1 MISRPSWSRRAVLR
15 GMLGGAAVTVGL
27 PFLERQLNSRGDA
40 FADGSLLPT
49 RFGLWMWGNGGLPD
63 RWVPATEGADWE
75 PSLLLQAIWPYRSKL
90 AVLTGLDVR
99 VPNTIPHF
107 SGAAGLLTGR
117 APLGVEGDNTFASAT
132 VDQVIA
138 AEVGGETRFRSLEVG
153 VQPGVGSLSYN
164 GPNSPNPAE
173 TSPYALFDRLFGDG
187 FTAPGEEVRIDPKLR
202 LRRSV
207 LDAVA
212 GQATALQSRVGS
224 ADRQRLDQHLSGIRD
239 LEVRLQR
246 MEENPPDLAACMRP
260 GAPLEGLD
268 MAQLA
273 ERHDVLAD
281 LLAMSVACDQT
292 RIFSM
297 FFHGAVSNWLF
308 PGSSAGHHQLTHDE
322 LGTQPEVEA
331 ITLQIMD
338 VMASFIGKLDAI
350 PEGDGTLLDHCAV
363 LCASEIALGRT
374 HAIDN
379 MPLIV
384 AGSANGALRVGEH
397 IRSAAPGNASEVML
411 TLIRAMGINKAD
423 WGAGDSLA
431 TRGYSPLEA

>member
-1 MISRPSWSRRAVLR
+1 
-15 GMLGGAAVTVGL
+15 
-27 PFLERQLNSRGDA
+27 
-40 FADGSLLPT
+40 
-49 RFGLWMWGNGGLPD
+49 
-63 RWVPATEGADWE
+63 
-75 PSLLLQAIWPYRSKL
+75 
-90 AVLTGLDVR
+90 
-99 VPNTIPHF
+99 
-107 SGAAGLLTGR
+107 
-117 APLGVEGDNTFASAT
+117 
-132 VDQVIA
+132 
-138 AEVGGETRFRSLEVG
+138 
-153 VQPGVGSLSYN
+153 
-164 GPNSPNPAE
+164 
-173 TSPYALFDRLFGDG
+173 
-187 FTAPGEEVRIDPKLR
+187 
-202 LRRSV
+202 
-207 LDAVA
+207 
-212 GQATALQSRVGS
+212 
-224 ADRQRLDQHLSGIRD
+224 
-239 LEVRLQR
+239 